1 MIRFLSPTLIFV
13 AVAMHPA
20 YAFECEA
27 SIDASDLVKQHFN
40 LSYVTL
46 GMQESAT
53 AESADVDAFYFKRDT
68 CECSVAAPDGASFSK
83 AEVSAAVS
91 GKAGL
96 ARLVARLAGK
106 SGVCPPVMTNS
117 PTFHCF
123 DGTAKLCKEAAA
135 R

>member
-1 MIRFLSPTLIFV
+1 MNRILSLMLIV
-13 AVAMHPA
+13 IAVAMHPA
-20 YAFECEA
+20 YAIECGA
-27 SIDASDLVKQHFN
+27 SIDASDLVKQHFK

-83 AEVSAAVS
+83 AEVSAAAS
-91 GKAGL
+91 GKTGF
-96 ARLVARLAGK
+96 ARLVALLAGK

-117 PTFHCF
+117 PTFQCF

>member
-1 MIRFLSPTLIFV
+1 MNRILSLMLIV
-13 AVAMHPA
+13 IAVAMHPA
-20 YAFECEA
+20 YAIECGA
-27 SIDASDLVKQHFN
+27 SIDASDLVKQHFK

-68 CECSVAAPDGASFSK
+68 CECSVAAPDGASLSK
-83 AEVSAAVS
+83 AEVSAAAS
-91 GKAGL
+91 GKTGF

-117 PTFHCF
+117 PTFQCF